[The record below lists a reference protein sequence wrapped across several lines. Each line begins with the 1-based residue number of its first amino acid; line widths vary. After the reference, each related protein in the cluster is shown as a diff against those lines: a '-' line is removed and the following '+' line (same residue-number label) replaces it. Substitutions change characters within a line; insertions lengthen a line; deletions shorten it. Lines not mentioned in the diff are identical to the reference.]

1 MATPNKRLFLGFLAV
16 IVAILISASLI
27 ARSID
32 LSPYIS
38 KIESAALEAGIP
50 LRIDGDIHL
59 SLIPSP
65 GIEVDE
71 VYIQLGHKSRV
82 SIDELHVHFS
92 IWPLFDR
99 ELRIT
104 NIQLNKPSA
113 NLAQL
118 SFSLPKS
125 RASESATAQDSKS
138 FNVTVARD
146 AKVVISNGELKFKKI
161 GSPRHIVVKDLA
173 IRTTFR
179 SSKTSE
185 SESLRINELRP
196 SGRLSASMI
205 KGKYAA
211 VENVRAKINLER
223 GRLDITDISGT
234 VFGGRFSAVVGLNN
248 LTPPLSGDVSLKLED
263 IDVAKSTINRTKSQ
277 LVDGKLA
284 LDSRIKWKGTKIPEI
299 IRSMTGEIGMTG
311 ENLRLRAIDI
321 DKALERI
328 ENTKRLNLTD
338 LGALFYLGPL
348 GAVATK
354 GYQYSELLK
363 TRDAQPGTI
372 DHLISKWKIGD
383 GRATV
388 TDVALTTPNNR
399 IAIKGSVNLVD
410 EKFENLAF
418 SVVDEKGCGIM
429 AQQINGPFNNP
440 KPSAVRS
447 IRSVGRPFLDA
458 LREPIKRLTGTDCTV
473 FYTGSLKHPEADK
486 LPQQKSLISD
496 TLQSIG
502 ISSGDN

>member
-1 MATPNKRLFLGFLAV
+1 MQKRNKKLITGFIAV
-16 IVAILISASLI
+16 IVFILISASLI

-32 LSPYIS
+32 LAPYKS

-50 LRIDGDIHL
+50 VRIDGAMHL

-65 GIEVDE
+65 GIEISE
-71 VYIQLGHKSRV
+71 VYIELGHKSRV
-82 SIDELHVHFS
+82 AIDKLLVHFA
-92 IWPLFDR
+92 IWPLFDK
-99 ELRIT
+99 EFRIS
-104 NIQLNKPSA
+104 NIRIEKPFA
-113 NLAQL
+113 DLAQL
-118 SFSLPKS
+118 SFSLRKS
-125 RASESATAQDSKS
+125 RVPEPATTQDSKP
-138 FNVTVARD
+138 FNVTVAKD
-146 AKVVISNGELKFKKI
+146 AKVIVSDGELKIKKI
-161 GSPRHIVVKDLA
+161 GSPRHIIVKGLA

-179 SSKTSE
+179 SSKTSK
-185 SESLRINELRP
+185 SESLRIDELRP

-263 IDVAKSTINRTKSQ
+263 IDVAKSTVNRTKSQ

-321 DKALERI
+321 DMALERI

-338 LGALFYLGPL
+338 LGAYFYLGPL

-363 TRDAQPGTI
+363 TRDSQPGTI
-372 DHLISKWKIGD
+372 SYLISNWKIKA
-383 GRATV
+383 GRATAS
-388 TDVALTTPNNR
+388 DVALTTPNNR
-399 IAIKGSVNLVD
+399 IAIKGSVNFVD

-429 AQQINGPFNNP
+429 AQQIDGPFTKP
-440 KPSAVRS
+440 KLSDVRS
-447 IRSVGRPFLDA
+447 IRSVGRPFRDA
-458 LREPIKRLTGTDCTV
+458 LREPIKKLTGTDCTV
-473 FYTGSLKHPEADK
+473 FYTGSLKHPEANK
-486 LPQQKSLISD
+486 PPQ
-496 TLQSIG
+496 
-502 ISSGDN
+502 